1 MCVCQVRSCRNV
13 CWMKDEQL
21 IAVSINFLCLYI
33 WLSSTHV
40 RGILFCQVKVT
51 SGKSWK
57 ILLVCV
63 FFLLESCLITQL
75 TRAWAQGVETNE
87 GLPMWKWFP
96 YRPARAFV
104 LISRNELRLEK
115 LSSGRRW
122 GWDGAAAVAILPCN
136 NCFSTETVDL
146 LASRAPCIYWLKT
159 ARLKGLHW
167 TWRWD
172 FNSLVDRITKTYCG
186 NMHC

>member
-1 MCVCQVRSCRNV
+1 MFIHLAEQHSREGDFILPSEGDLREELKDSSC
-13 CWMKDEQL
+13 
-21 IAVSINFLCLYI
+21 LC
-33 WLSSTHV
+33 
-40 RGILFCQVKVT
+40 
-51 SGKSWK
+51 
-57 ILLVCV
+57 
-63 FFLLESCLITQL
+63 FFLLESCLITRL

-159 ARLKGLHW
+159 ARLKDLHW

-172 FNSLVDRITKTYCG
+172 FNSLVDRIPKTYCG